1 MNDELTSK
9 ESSSILMPA
18 LISGTV
24 GAGLALL
31 FTPKS
36 GKEIRGDLMR
46 YAKTAGE
53 QAYKEGQESKATL
66 DKAVQKAQ
74 ESLAAEAEKASEI
87 TAARSVVVPVLI
99 SGILGAA
106 VALLFAPKAG
116 KEVMRDIRDIA
127 SSAADKS
134 KNLYQKGAAAVK
146 ETWEKGK
153 EAAIEQKEKLRPAA

>member
-1 MNDELTSK
+1 MNEEVISK

-18 LISGTV
+18 LISGAV

-36 GKEIRGDLMR
+36 GQEIRGDLMR
-46 YAKTAGE
+46 YARKTGE
-53 QAYKEGQESKATL
+53 QAAESVQESQARVSE
-66 DKAVQKAQ
+66 AVREAR
-74 ESLAAEAEKASEI
+74 ESAGAAAGEVPAE
-87 TAARSVVVPVLI
+87 RSVVVPVLI
-99 SGILGAA
+99 SGVIGAA

-116 KEVMRDIRDIA
+116 KEIRRDLRDVA

-134 KNLYQKGAAAVK
+134 KDLYQKGAATVK

-153 EAAIEQKEKLRPAA
+153 EAAIEQKEKIRPAA